1 VRILRSCRRG
11 QARLIEAALAALV
24 LFVGLSLVSF
34 LVGPMNTLV
43 IEPRGELEKRAYNT
57 LYRLSNAGVYEETI
71 MSGDPYSEDSLK
83 SAISRLLSPHVHYNL
98 TIYNA
103 TQVDPISV
111 NMEKIVTVTNLEE
124 GSPVSSEDLF
134 VVCVRAPY
142 TTRSGS
148 VLVFTLALG
157 SMGQGE
163 E

>member
-1 VRILRSCRRG
+1 MRILRSCRRG

-24 LFVGLSLVSF
+24 LFVGLSLVSY

-71 MSGDPYSEDSLK
+71 MSDDPYSEENLK
-83 SAISRLLSPHVHYNL
+83 NAIGRLLSPHVHYNL
-98 TIYNA
+98 TIYNV

-111 NMEKIVTVTNLEE
+111 NIEKIATITNLEE
-124 GSPVSSEDLF
+124 GSPASSGDLF

-142 TTRSGS
+142 TTDSGS
-148 VLVFTLALG
+148 ILIFSLALG